1 MPGIGILLPD
11 HPARLLSNY
20 NIHYS
25 ARHHP
30 VARFVRINALNCG
43 AYQRFFRS
51 IFFTMLLTPRTSFSA
66 SSLESTSGVKI
77 NTPLLIG

>member
-1 MPGIGILLPD
+1 MPGIGIYLPD
-11 HPARLLSNY
+11 ISVRILSNY
-20 NIHYS
+20 NFHYS
-25 ARHHP
+25 AWLHQ
-30 VARFVRINALNCG
+30 VARFVRINAVNCG

-51 IFFTMLLTPRTSFSA
+51 IFVTMLLTPRTSFSA